1 MMNDDLFDYSRRDA
15 IRKLSAIAGGVTM
28 VSVTG
33 CSKILLSGGK
43 VLFGDP
49 KIESEFT
56 KLTKV
61 DLCKGDNT
69 VLVVCSTPES
79 VDADNSTLRMDLID
93 GVTHRMKLNGV
104 KIINPNRVAD
114 WLESRDSS
122 VPDLQ
127 QLARDFETDYI
138 AWIEVQTFSLREPNS
153 HNLLRGQTSGFIRV
167 ARIEDF
173 SGQRRAMMAYTRE
186 FAMTYPEHQPVS
198 ETGRSAIVF
207 HKEYVARLC
216 DLLAERFYN
225 HKAGKNF

>member
-1 MMNDDLFDYSRRDA
+1 MIDYDSIDNSRRDA
-15 IRKLSAIAGGVTM
+15 LRKLSGIACCVAM
-28 VSVTG
+28 VSTTG
-33 CSKILLSGGK
+33 CSKILLGGGK

-49 KIESEFT
+49 KIDSEFT

-61 DLCKGDNT
+61 DLCKGDKT

-79 VDADNSTLRMDLID
+79 VDADNSSLRLDLID

-127 QLARDFETDYI
+127 QLAQDFETDYI
-138 AWIEVQTFSLREPNS
+138 AWIEIQTFTLREPNS
-153 HNLLRGQTSGFIRV
+153 QNLLRGQTSGFIRV

-225 HKAGKNF
+225 HRPGKSF

>member
-1 MMNDDLFDYSRRDA
+1 MMNDYSIDHSRRDA
-15 IRKLSAIAGGVTM
+15 LRKLAAVAGGVMM
-28 VSVTG
+28 VSTTG
-33 CSKILLSGGK
+33 CSKILLSSGK
-43 VLFGDP
+43 ILFGDP
-49 KIESEFT
+49 KITSEFT
-56 KLTKV
+56 KLTQV
-61 DLCKGDNT
+61 DLCKGDKA

-79 VDADNSTLRMDLID
+79 VDADNSSLRLDLID

-114 WLESRDSS
+114 WLESHDSS

-127 QLARDFETDYI
+127 QLAQDFDTDYI

-153 HNLLRGQTSGFIRV
+153 HNLLRGQTSGYIRV

-173 SGQRRAMMAYTRE
+173 GGQRRAMMAYNRE

-207 HKEYVARLC
+207 HKEYLSRLC

-225 HKAGKNF
+225 HRPGKSF